1 MSALDQPQA
10 IAFPIPA
17 GGIQE
22 TPGEVQD
29 VVPAFEA
36 QGVWKLA
43 FDVFVQN
50 RLAVVGV
57 GIVVFMTLFC
67 FAGPIFYHT
76 DTTTVNLAN
85 EFLPPSAQHLLGTD
99 QLGFDVIS
107 RLMVGGQTSL
117 EIGIAAALIATVF
130 GVLWGAVAGFFG
142 GWVDNILMR
151 FVDVMLAIPA
161 LFLLL
166 FLAVAFPRN
175 VFTLILVVSVTAWLI
190 PARLVRA
197 EALTLRTREYVQAV
211 TMMGGGGFRIVL
223 RHIIPNSIGTIM
235 VNATFQVA
243 DAILLVAAINFLG
256 LGIAPPATNW
266 GAMLSDGT
274 EFIANGWWWLIY
286 PAGIA
291 IVLTVVAFNFIGDAL
306 RDALEVRLQKR

>member
-1 MSALDQPQA
+1 MSTLDQPRT
-10 IAFPIPA
+10 IALPL
-17 GGIQE
+17 
-22 TPGEVQD
+22 PGEVRQEKPGQVQD
-29 VVPAFEA
+29 LIPAYES
-36 QGVWKLA
+36 QGVWRLA
-43 FDVFVQN
+43 FNVFIQH

-57 GIVVFMTLFC
+57 GIVVFVTLFC
-67 FAGPIFYHT
+67 FVGPLIYHT
-76 DTTTVNLAN
+76 DQTTVNLDN
-85 EFLPPSAQHLLGTD
+85 EFLAPGAGHVLGTD
-99 QLGFDVIS
+99 ELGFDVIG
-107 RLMVGGQTSL
+107 RLMIGGQTSL
-117 EIGIAAALIATVF
+117 EIGIAAALVATGF

-142 GWVDNILMR
+142 GWVDSLMMR
-151 FVDVMLAIPA
+151 FVDVMLAIPG

-166 FLAVAFPRN
+166 FLAVAFPRTIP
-175 VFTLILVVSVTAWLI
+175 VLILVVSITAWLV

-197 EALTLRTREYVQAV
+197 ETLTLRTRDYVQAV

-223 RHIIPNSIGTIM
+223 RHIIPNSISTIM

-266 GAMLSDGT
+266 GAMLSGGVASIYDG
-274 EFIANGWWWLIY
+274 FWWLIY

-306 RDALEVRLQKR
+306 RDSLEVRLQKR